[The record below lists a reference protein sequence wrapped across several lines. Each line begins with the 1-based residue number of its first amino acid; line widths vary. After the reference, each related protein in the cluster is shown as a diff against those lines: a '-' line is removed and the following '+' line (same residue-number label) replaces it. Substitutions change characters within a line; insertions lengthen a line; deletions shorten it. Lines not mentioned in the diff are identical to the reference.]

1 MKELIKNVLDF
12 LRERQAQKQDYLRKA
27 ENRKQIKLILKDLQ

>member
-1 MKELIKNVLDF
+1 MKKLIKNVLDF
-12 LRERQAQKQDYLRKA
+12 LRERQAQKQDTLRKA

>member
-1 MKELIKNVLDF
+1 MKHLIKNVLVR
-12 LRERQAQKQDYLRKA
+12 LKARQAQKQDELRKA